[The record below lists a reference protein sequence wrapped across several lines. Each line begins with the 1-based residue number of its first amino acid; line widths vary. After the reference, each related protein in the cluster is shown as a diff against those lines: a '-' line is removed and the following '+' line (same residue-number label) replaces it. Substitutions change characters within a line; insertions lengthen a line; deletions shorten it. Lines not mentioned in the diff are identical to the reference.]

1 MSTSTLVKLSAFVA
15 SFVSMVGFSTVF
27 SVESSYASIVNGGFE
42 TGNFDGWETLGN
54 TSIETSAFGSGPK
67 EGNFQALLQTS
78 SINDFELETFLGLPS
93 GSLDAL
99 GNGNATEGSAIKQTF
114 TAKAGQVV
122 EFHWNFLTDELDF
135 DDDPFSFN
143 DFAFVSLTSL
153 NELGDTSL
161 SFMNSLTP
169 FSDETG
175 FEKFSYVIP
184 TTGTYSLGI
193 GVTDVDNRIFESG
206 LLVDKVAVTPEPAS
220 VLGLLALGSLGAG
233 SAFKRKQQHK
243 A

>member
-1 MSTSTLVKLSAFVA
+1 
-15 SFVSMVGFSTVF
+15 
-27 SVESSYASIVNGGFE
+27 
-42 TGNFDGWETLGN
+42 
-54 TSIETSAFGSGPK
+54 
-67 EGNFQALLQTS
+67 
-78 SINDFELETFLGLPS
+78 
-93 GSLDAL
+93 
-99 GNGNATEGSAIKQTF
+99 
-114 TAKAGQVV
+114 
-122 EFHWNFLTDELDF
+122 
-135 DDDPFSFN
+135 
-143 DFAFVSLTSL
+143 
-153 NELGDTSL
+153 
-161 SFMNSLTP
+161 MNSLTP